1 MKYDITISDFIG
13 LGNGSPNY
21 IKWRLSEM
29 KDQEV
34 HLNVCSLGGYLHCG
48 LNIYEAIKQHG
59 NVHVTFTAMSASA
72 ATILAMGAKSVKAE
86 KHSLILIHNASFE
99 ILQWSQMNKEELDKY
114 IEDLKKDRKQ
124 LATFDDVIADVYAE
138 RSGKDVGLI
147 KEAMN
152 KADWLKAEDALELG
166 LVDSI
171 VEDTKADARQAV
183 NAFMLA
189 GGVTN
194 DLLKQLGLP
203 PVPGQNT
210 ENKKEEKPSL
220 LERFAAAI
228 TGLNKNKPADTGET
242 TDMKTNFI
250 AVALVLA
257 MEALAL
263 GKEEK
268 FELSH
273 DQMQQLEDAL
283 NAKDTEIKNLKEQ
296 LAQKGG
302 EGGEAENDAE
312 KRLKALEEQLA
323 TMKTQLEEKSQQ
335 IENLKKAPGAVE
347 QQLQHMTEAEG
358 MDFLDCFK

>member
-1 MKYDITISDFIG
+1 
-13 LGNGSPNY
+13 
-21 IKWRLSEM
+21 
-29 KDQEV
+29 
-34 HLNVCSLGGYLHCG
+34 
-48 LNIYEAIKQHG
+48 
-59 NVHVTFTAMSASA
+59 
-72 ATILAMGAKSVKAE
+72 
-86 KHSLILIHNASFE
+86 
-99 ILQWSQMNKEELDKY
+99 
-114 IEDLKKDRKQ
+114 
-124 LATFDDVIADVYAE
+124 
-138 RSGKDVGLI
+138 
-147 KEAMN
+147 
-152 KADWLKAEDALELG
+152 
-166 LVDSI
+166 
-171 VEDTKADARQAV
+171 
-183 NAFMLA
+183 
-189 GGVTN
+189 
-194 DLLKQLGLP
+194 LGLP
-203 PVPGQNT
+203 PVPEQNT

-263 GKEEK
+263 GKDEK

-347 QQLQHMTEAEG
+347 KQLQHMTEAEG